1 MARLTQYK
9 ADSRGYRARQVVRA
23 LEEEEED
30 TKEDQFEGGALKNDF
45 PSNFFVSRS
54 SDNRTYTSLFKKKR

>member
-23 LEEEEED
+23 LEEEEEED
-30 TKEDQFEGGALKNDF
+30 TREEQFEGGALK
-45 PSNFFVSRS
+45 
-54 SDNRTYTSLFKKKR
+54 